1 MAVSTDAGNVPRPY
15 RLTAVRHRRPSD
27 QSCKRGRV
35 DVAFINVK
43 GVRGVSTPAQK
54 QATRQ
59 EEVSP
64 EDLASIERAATDY
77 IEAWLTGDAD
87 RMADCLHAELT
98 KRAMDDDAMRGQAPI
113 GAMSYGD
120 MVEATRDGRG
130 ANLPREYEVTVQDA
144 FRNIAT
150 ARVDSA
156 RYIDLLHIVRFRDR
170 WRIVS
175 VLWEPRQR
183 A

>member
-1 MAVSTDAGNVPRPY
+1 MAFS
-15 RLTAVRHRRPSD
+15 
-27 QSCKRGRV
+27 K
-35 DVAFINVK
+35 VK
-43 GVRGVSTPAQK
+43 GVDGVSSPTQK
-54 QATRQ
+54 PTARQ
-59 EEVSP
+59 DEVSA

-87 RMADCLHAELT
+87 RMADCLHPELT
-98 KRAMDDDAMRGQAPI
+98 KRAMDDRAIRGEAPI
-113 GAMSYGD
+113 GAMTYDD
-120 MVEATRDGRG
+120 MVEGTRGGRG
-130 ANLPREYEVTVQDA
+130 VDLPREYQVTVENA

-156 RYIDLLHIVRFRDR
+156 PYIDLLHIVRLEDR

-175 VLWEPRQR
+175 VLWEPRER